1 MRVPCFHTHGT
12 CLRGPKPTKGQGEAS
27 ARGTTM
33 TGDCLNCIKYLMLL
47 FNSIMAL
54 VGALFLAA
62 SVWVLLDTSG
72 LKHVIMINPLLN
84 PTIYGFLILGG
95 VLFLLGIVGCT
106 GAARENK
113 FLLMVSFTVVLLIF
127 VLELICAILLY
138 KNLGKLYKDYFAK
151 ELKENYGE
159 NLLFSNEWDDI
170 MRDFK
175 CCGVTEYKD
184 FKEEVWPPVCCPN
197 KVNKNCTDEEIFQK
211 GCYDVLFHRYDKY
224 IYSIAGFSVILLCTE
239 IFAMFLSLMLYQS
252 LQ

>member
-1 MRVPCFHTHGT
+1 
-12 CLRGPKPTKGQGEAS
+12 
-27 ARGTTM
+27 M

-47 FNSIMAL
+47 FNSIMAV
-54 VGALFLAA
+54 VGVLFLAA

-113 FLLMVSFTVVLLIF
+113 FLLMVSFSIVLLIF

-151 ELKENYGE
+151 ELKENYGQ
-159 NLLFSNEWDDI
+159 NMLFSNEWDDI

-175 CCGVTEYKD
+175 CCGVTQYKD

-197 KVNKNCTDEEIFQK
+197 KINKNCTDEEIFQK

-224 IYSIAGFSVILLCTE
+224 IYSIAGFSVIILCTE